1 VDEHSYSSSPVYHK
15 NKTQKDMSNQVSPIG
30 SDSENK
36 TKDEDNQN
44 SLFFP
49 LSTEIIAKTPKDQ
62 ETKVLKIQNLQHGKF
77 VKFTYNLI

>member
-1 VDEHSYSSSPVYHK
+1 
-15 NKTQKDMSNQVSPIG
+15 MSNQVSPIG

-49 LSTEIIAKTPKDQ
+49 LSNEIIAKNPKD
-62 ETKVLKIQNLQHGKF
+62 
-77 VKFTYNLI
+77 